1 MEIILKNKNTPLFR
15 SSMSGFKKKDVN
27 DYIAKLCHDFE
38 QREAEAKAEIATLK
52 EENSKLIAAAEE
64 TSKLEEAVK
73 ASEELKKSLEEA
85 EALIAAQNEK
95 LASYAEEVEALNCAV
110 DGYKKQL
117 EEMTVTAEK
126 IKEYESMTSRMGE
139 IFMEATA
146 EAERIRRDAKAS
158 SEEYARAAAEECR
171 RKQAEVYKKLDEFA
185 VARRAEINSLLDKAR
200 GSINV
205 ALRDFENKARGL
217 TADSIPSNFADFEG
231 ADLGNPID
239 TENE

>member
-1 MEIILKNKNTPLFR
+1 MG
-15 SSMSGFKKKDVN
+15 GFNKKDVN
-27 DYIAKLCHDFE
+27 EYIAKLCHDFE
-38 QREAEAKAEIATLK
+38 QREAEAEAEIERLK
-52 EENSKLIAAAEE
+52 EENSGLIAAAEE
-64 TSKLEEAVK
+64 QEKLEEALK

-95 LASYAEEVEALNCAV
+95 LSAYAEEAASLNAAIEDYKNKLAEVEI
-110 DGYKKQL
+110 
-117 EEMTVTAEK
+117 TAEK

-146 EAERIRRDAKAS
+146 EAEKIRRDAKAS

-171 RKQAEVYKKLDEFA
+171 RRQAAVYKKLDEFA
-185 VARRAEINSLLDKAR
+185 VARKSEINSLLDKAR

-217 TADSIPSNFADFEG
+217 TSDNSSSEFENFG
-231 ADLGNPID
+231 ID
-239 TENE
+239 VSVKQTDAEDE